1 MPPAPGDSLFSDSV
15 IPAATIN
22 AYLAT
27 DYEVFAAEPFVLN
40 VGRTSPELAR
50 RFKLTR
56 TDSAAFITAWN
67 PLGEPTSDAENHAA
81 QQKLLAGIK
90 ALGLP
95 CLDGEGRDP
104 SGLWPGESS
113 FLVCGISLEAAQKL
127 ASQFRQNGFVYAGS
141 DATPRLILLR

>member
-1 MPPAPGDSLFSDSV
+1 MPLAPETYLFSDSV

-27 DYEVFAAEPFVLN
+27 DYKVNAAEPFVLN
-40 VGRTSPELAR
+40 VGRASPELAR
-50 RFKLTR
+50 WFKLNR

-67 PLGEPTSDAENHAA
+67 PMGEPASDAVNHAA
-81 QQKLLAGIK
+81 EQKLLARIK

-113 FLVCGISLEAAQKL
+113 LLVGGISLEAAKKL
-127 ASQFRQNGFVYAGS
+127 ARQFRQNGFVYADG